1 MPRSLFSGY
10 EGVMNFSALPCL
22 RWPIVHYWSFL
33 QHWFAASQRPSSEE
47 IARRMKV
54 SGQANSAARKLG
66 RVLLSAEALCAQR
79 TQQKRTLSGLLEVDG
94 TSFRKF
100 VLPGT
105 TTLRYMQ
112 YFGALQRGTRKINLY
127 RLKDADSRSYGKP
140 PPESFDRIT
149 KTEFA
154 SQVQTW
160 KPGFGR
166 TCLISDGAPAYLK
179 LCPRMNL
186 LHRACCHS
194 KGQVVVQSR
203 LHGQKL
209 SVHTGGIDS
218 AWKLCKA
225 AVPSSVSTKTA
236 DGFNA
241 KIDQYIRSWR
251 WRWENALC
259 PDLLKKTAQ
268 VYMHNDH

>member
-1 MPRSLFSGY
+1 M
-10 EGVMNFSALPCL
+10 
-22 RWPIVHYWSFL
+22 
-33 QHWFAASQRPSSEE
+33 
-47 IARRMKV
+47 
-54 SGQANSAARKLG
+54 
-66 RVLLSAEALCAQR
+66 
-79 TQQKRTLSGLLEVDG
+79 
-94 TSFRKF
+94 
-100 VLPGT
+100 LPGT

-160 KPGFGR
+160 KPGFGG

-194 KGQVVVQSR
+194 NGQFVVQSR
-203 LHGQKL
+203 FHGQKL
-209 SVHTGGIDS
+209 SMHTGGIDS

-225 AVPSSVSTKTA
+225 AVPSSVGTKTA

-241 KIDQYIRSWR
+241 KIDPYFRSWQ
-251 WRWENALC
+251 WRWKNALC

-268 VYMHNDH
+268 FYMHNDH